1 VSGRFGRRAAVL
13 AGVLLVLALFE
24 GVARRVSWLVYD
36 IDPRLGSILAP
47 DRVQVYCREGCG
59 SSRWIADGIRRVAP
73 LDPARPVLLVLGDSF
88 TESLMIDDDRV
99 FTRLLEAK
107 LAAAGSPLQVA
118 NAGRSGGS
126 PADYV
131 ALAPFYR
138 ARLAPRWTVI
148 QIRAPDLEGDAFDP
162 SKTHFD
168 EQPDGRLAL
177 VPVVQPISRFNRA
190 LAPLRRESALV
201 GFATIRLREFRSAAA
216 DEAPLFRATRRRAPP
231 PARAWPV
238 TAQLAAMADAFDG
251 RVTFL
256 FLPDY
261 DAGDPDY
268 VDAIEHTVAQDCAAH
283 GWSCASLRDAFPAFA
298 AARTAPYGF
307 PNSAF
312 NSGHMNDAGHAAAAA
327 VLETELRRVLARD
340 LL

>member
-1 VSGRFGRRAAVL
+1 MSGRWRRGVAAL
-13 AGVLLVLALFE
+13 AGVLLALLAFE
-24 GVARRVSWLVYD
+24 GVARHVSWFVYE
-36 IDPRLGSILAP
+36 IHPRLGSVLAP
-47 DRVQVYCREGCG
+47 GRTAVYCREGCG
-59 SSRWIADGIRRVAP
+59 SSHRIADGIRRAAP

-88 TESLMIDDDRV
+88 TEALMIDDDRV
-99 FTRLLEAK
+99 FTQVLEAR
-107 LAAAGSPLQVA
+107 LATAGAPLQVA

-138 ARLAPRWTVI
+138 ERLAPRWTVI
-148 QIRAPDLEGDAFDP
+148 QLRAPDLEGDAFDA
-162 SKTHFD
+162 SKTHFAED
-168 EQPDGRLAL
+168 ADGRLA
-177 VPVVQPISRFNRA
+177 VVEVARPPSRFNRA
-190 LAPLRRESALV
+190 LAPLRSHSALV
-201 GFATIRLREFRSAAA
+201 SFGSVRMKEFASAAA

-231 PARAWPV
+231 PPRDWPV
-238 TAQLAAMADAFDG
+238 SAQLEAMAEAFAG

-261 DAGDPDY
+261 DARDPAH
-268 VDAIEHTVAQDCAAH
+268 VDAIERTVSDLCAAR
-283 GWSCASLRDAFPAFA
+283 GWSCASLRDAFPDFA
-298 AARTAPYGF
+298 ATRTSPYGF

-312 NSGHMNDAGHAAAAA
+312 NSGHMNEAGHAAAAA

>member
-1 VSGRFGRRAAVL
+1 MSPRWRRRAAAL
-13 AGVLLVLALFE
+13 AGALLALALFE

-47 DRVQVYCREGCG
+47 GRAAVYCREGCG
-59 SSRWIADGIRRVAP
+59 SSRWIADGIRRAAP
-73 LDPARPVLLVLGDSF
+73 LDPARPVLLVVGDSF
-88 TESLMIDDDRV
+88 TEALMIDDDRV
-99 FTRLLEAK
+99 FTRILEAR

-138 ARLAPRWTVI
+138 ERLAPRWTVI
-148 QIRAPDLEGDAFDP
+148 QLRAPDLEGDAFDP

-168 EQPDGRLAL
+168 EGSDGRLTV
-177 VPVVQPISRFNRA
+177 VPVVQPISRFNRM
-190 LAPLRRESALV
+190 LAPVRRESALV
-201 GFATIRLREFRSAAA
+201 GFATVRLREFRSAAA
-216 DEAPLFRATRRRAPP
+216 DEPTLFRATRRRAPP
-231 PARAWPV
+231 PPRAWPV
-238 TAQLAAMADAFDG
+238 GAQLAAMADAFDG

-261 DAGDPDY
+261 DARDPRH
-268 VDAIEHTVAQDCAAH
+268 VDAIEGTVAAACAAH
-283 GWSCASLRDAFPAFA
+283 AWSCASLRDAFPAFA

-312 NSGHMNDAGHAAAAA
+312 DSGHMNAAGHAAAAA
-327 VLETELRRVLARD
+327 VLETELRRALSRD